1 MSKKD
6 CKAKQKT
13 ELLEAFQKALGDDLK
28 ARRDSN
34 GMLQKEFVFW
44 SGMPQSTVS
53 GLEHGK
59 YNATIGTLIEL
70 AITYKTSVV
79 GVLRDPVFHINL
91 G

>member
-6 CKAKQKT
+6 CKLKQKA
-13 ELLEAFQKALGDDLK
+13 ELLETFQKALGVDLK

-34 GMLQKEFVFW
+34 GMLQKQFVFL
-44 SGMPQSTVS
+44 SGIPQSTVS
-53 GLEHGK
+53 GVELGK
-59 YNATIGTLIEL
+59 YNVTLATLIEY

-79 GVLRDPVFHINL
+79 GVLRDPVFHLIL